1 MTPITPR
8 FPGRLECRETAG
20 ILIYTDS
27 MIAPNDHDA
36 FQHFDGESDVAL
48 MGRVRD
54 GDDDAFACLMGR
66 HRKYV
71 NWTLSQFVGNQ
82 HDLED
87 MQQEVFL
94 RVFRARQTYKP
105 QAKFSTWLFTI
116 TRNVALN
123 CLRKKSR
130 QYERNLAPDDSLRAC
145 RLDKLAQAPADHAP
159 EAIANRAETC
169 TVVRGAISGL
179 NLRQRTAIELAYLR
193 GASHRAIAGS
203 MNTTPEAVKSLLRRT
218 RCKLRNSLQS
228 YYSGGVDFVER
239 G

>member
-1 MTPITPR
+1 
-8 FPGRLECRETAG
+8 
-20 ILIYTDS
+20 
-27 MIAPNDHDA
+27 MIAPNDHNA
-36 FQHFDGESDVAL
+36 FQDFDGDSDVAL

-71 NWTLSQFVGNQ
+71 DWTLSQFVGNQ

-94 RVFRARQTYKP
+94 RVFRARQTYRP

-123 CLRKKSR
+123 RLRKSSR
-130 QYERNLAPDDSLRAC
+130 RHERNLAPDDSLRAF
-145 RLDKLAQAPADHAP
+145 RLDKLALAPADHAP
-159 EAIANRAETC
+159 EAIAKRSETC
-169 TVVRGAISGL
+169 TIVRNAISDL
-179 NLRQRTAIELAYLR
+179 SLRQRTAIEMAYLR
-193 GASHRAIAGS
+193 GHSHRAIADS

-218 RCKLRNSLQS
+218 RCKLRDSLQS
-228 YYSGGVDFVER
+228 YYSGGV
-239 G
+239 